1 MRATKNLLTIAFL
14 VFTFLL
20 NNSALAQDSST
31 LFFTTSAG
39 VLIPVADF
47 SKAYKNSIAIN
58 SGIEYKLA
66 KKYSVQFVLDY
77 NAVSYNQ
84 QFKDINSNY
93 LFQKTS
99 SSVFLAG
106 FNLLRNIPLVAHG
119 RLFASPYIGVG
130 FANIGEPRLSV
141 NNNDNIIKQSV
152 VRMLGLY
159 GKGGLRIAYNTGS
172 KLLQTVYI
180 DASYWAA
187 DVHVQQ
193 SKAQAVS
200 ILVGTR
206 IGF

>member
-39 VLIPVADF
+39 VLIPFADF

-66 KKYSVQFVLDY
+66 KKYSVQFLLDY

-84 QFKDINSNY
+84 QFKDIHSNY

-106 FNLLRNIPLVAHG
+106 FNLLRNIPIVAHG

-152 VRMLGLY
+152 VRMLGIY

-187 DVHVQQ
+187 NVHVQQ

>member
-1 MRATKNLLTIAFL
+1 MRATKNQLTIASL
-14 VFTFLL
+14 LFTFLL

-84 QFKDINSNY
+84 QFKDIHSNY

-106 FNLLRNIPLVAHG
+106 FNLLRNIPIVAHG

-141 NNNDNIIKQSV
+141 DNNDNVIKQSV
-152 VRMLGLY
+152 VRMLGIY
-159 GKGGLRIAYNTGS
+159 GKGGLHIAYNTGS

-180 DASYWAA
+180 DVSYWTANI
-187 DVHVQQ
+187 HVQQ

-206 IGF
+206 IGL

>member
-1 MRATKNLLTIAFL
+1 MRATKNQLTIASL
-14 VFTFLL
+14 LFTFLL

-47 SKAYKNSIAIN
+47 LKAYKNSIAIN

-84 QFKDINSNY
+84 QFKDIHSNY

-106 FNLLRNIPLVAHG
+106 FNLLRNIPIVAHG

-141 NNNDNIIKQSV
+141 DNNDNVIKQSV
-152 VRMLGLY
+152 VRMLGIY
-159 GKGGLRIAYNTGS
+159 GKGGLHIAYNTGS

-180 DASYWAA
+180 DVSYWTANI
-187 DVHVQQ
+187 HVQQ

-206 IGF
+206 IGL

>member
-1 MRATKNLLTIAFL
+1 MRATKNQLTIASL
-14 VFTFLL
+14 LFTFLL

-47 SKAYKNSIAIN
+47 LKAYKNSIAIN

-84 QFKDINSNY
+84 QFKDIHSNY

-106 FNLLRNIPLVAHG
+106 FNLLRNIPIVAHG

-152 VRMLGLY
+152 VRMLGIY

-172 KLLQTVYI
+172 KLLQTLYI

-187 DVHVQQ
+187 NIHVQQ

-200 ILVGTR
+200 MLVGTR

>member
-1 MRATKNLLTIAFL
+1 MRATKNLLTTASL
-14 VFTFLL
+14 LFTCLL
-20 NNSALAQDSST
+20 NNSVLGQDSST
-31 LFFTTSAG
+31 LFFTTSTG
-39 VLIPVADF
+39 VFIPIANF

-66 KKYSVQFVLDY
+66 KKYSLQFVLDY
-77 NAVSYNQ
+77 NSVGYNQ
-84 QFKDINSNY
+84 QFKDIHSSY

-106 FNLLRNIPLVAHG
+106 FNLLRNIPLVADG

-141 NNNDNIIKQSV
+141 DNNENIIKQSV
-152 VRMLGLY
+152 VRMLGIY

-172 KLLQTVYI
+172 KLLQTVYV
-180 DASYWAA
+180 DASYWTANI
-187 DVHVQQ
+187 HVQQ

-200 ILVGTR
+200 ILAGTR